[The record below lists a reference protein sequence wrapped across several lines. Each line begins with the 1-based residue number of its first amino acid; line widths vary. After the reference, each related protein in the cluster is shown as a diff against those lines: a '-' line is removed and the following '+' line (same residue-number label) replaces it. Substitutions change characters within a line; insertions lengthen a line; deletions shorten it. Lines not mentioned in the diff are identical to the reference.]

1 MVLWEQQ
8 GAGVGRSGFQAKLS
22 ALGGVEPEQ
31 DPCLCCL
38 GCGQGIR
45 APVIFSPSIQHGSQ
59 QVSRQCFLSNG
70 QMNE

>member
-1 MVLWEQQ
+1 MALWEQQ

-31 DPCLCCL
+31 DPYLRRL

-45 APVIFSPSIQHGSQ
+45 APVIFSPSTQHGSQ
-59 QVSRQCFLSNG
+59 QLSRQCFLSSG